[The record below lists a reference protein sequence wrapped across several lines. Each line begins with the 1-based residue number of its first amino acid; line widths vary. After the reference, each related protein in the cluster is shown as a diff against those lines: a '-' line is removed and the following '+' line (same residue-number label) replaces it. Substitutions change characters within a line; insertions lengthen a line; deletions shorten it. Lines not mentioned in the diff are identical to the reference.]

1 MRIGKFR
8 RRIVSKSPFSDAE
21 KPDARDDGAK
31 VSSLTED
38 DEQKEDDIARAKSRV
53 VNPLFSLRML
63 LRRKGVVLAA
73 PRRIVLR
80 HFHERFPIAWTKRNA
95 YTHTHTSVKQSVKR
109 RDMTGGGKQPKVDH
123 TQTDSMNLK
132 VLRRDDP
139 SIQTILGSASS
150 IAMYELDM
158 QTTKWHRKNVE
169 GSLFVVER
177 KKSSSNSS
185 NSRFQFIVL
194 NRLSDERFVESIAKD
209 AEFEMSEKYLLY
221 KTDTDEVNGVWFY
234 DEKEQTN
241 IYEIIQ
247 RAQEMERSGIYANN
261 GEEGGGGGGTGT
273 TKSGGSSIDDVASLF
288 QSAMS
293 GFGGGAEKP
302 AKPKPKKETNIAA
315 GKKKSGGVG
324 SSAGENSSGA
334 MITRDAIRNA
344 MLRLATNDQFLDAVA
359 SELNR

>member
-1 MRIGKFR
+1 
-8 RRIVSKSPFSDAE
+8 
-21 KPDARDDGAK
+21 
-31 VSSLTED
+31 
-38 DEQKEDDIARAKSRV
+38 
-53 VNPLFSLRML
+53 
-63 LRRKGVVLAA
+63 
-73 PRRIVLR
+73 
-80 HFHERFPIAWTKRNA
+80 
-95 YTHTHTSVKQSVKR
+95 
-109 RDMTGGGKQPKVDH
+109 MTGGGKQPKVDH

-247 RAQEMERSGIYANN
+247 RAQEMERRGIYANN
-261 GEEGGGGGGTGT
+261 GEEGGGGGGGTGT

-324 SSAGENSSGA
+324 SSAGESSSGA

>member
-1 MRIGKFR
+1 
-8 RRIVSKSPFSDAE
+8 
-21 KPDARDDGAK
+21 
-31 VSSLTED
+31 
-38 DEQKEDDIARAKSRV
+38 
-53 VNPLFSLRML
+53 
-63 LRRKGVVLAA
+63 
-73 PRRIVLR
+73 
-80 HFHERFPIAWTKRNA
+80 
-95 YTHTHTSVKQSVKR
+95 
-109 RDMTGGGKQPKVDH
+109 MTGGGKQPKVDH

-177 KKSSSNSS
+177 KKNSSNSS
-185 NSRFQFIVL
+185 SSRFQFIVL

-247 RAQEMERSGIYANN
+247 RAQEMERGGIYANN

-324 SSAGENSSGA
+324 SSAGESSSGA

>member
-1 MRIGKFR
+1 MVRIGKFR

-80 HFHERFPIAWTKRNA
+80 HVHELFPIEFRRNI
-95 YTHTHTSVKQSVKR
+95 THKHISLKHSKTT
-109 RDMTGGGKQPKVDH
+109 MTGGGKQPKVDH

-324 SSAGENSSGA
+324 SSAGESSSGA

>member
-1 MRIGKFR
+1 
-8 RRIVSKSPFSDAE
+8 
-21 KPDARDDGAK
+21 
-31 VSSLTED
+31 
-38 DEQKEDDIARAKSRV
+38 
-53 VNPLFSLRML
+53 
-63 LRRKGVVLAA
+63 
-73 PRRIVLR
+73 
-80 HFHERFPIAWTKRNA
+80 
-95 YTHTHTSVKQSVKR
+95 
-109 RDMTGGGKQPKVDH
+109 MTGGGKQPKVDH

-185 NSRFQFIVL
+185 SSRFQFIVL

-261 GEEGGGGGGTGT
+261 GEEGGGGGGGPVLLRAAAAPST
-273 TKSGGSSIDDVASLF
+273 TSRRCFNRRCRASVEAPKSRRNRNQRKKLISPPGKRRAVVLEVAR
-288 QSAMS
+288 
-293 GFGGGAEKP
+293 EK
-302 AKPKPKKETNIAA
+302 AA
-315 GKKKSGGVG
+315 
-324 SSAGENSSGA
+324 AA
-334 MITRDAIRNA
+334 R
-344 MLRLATNDQFLDAVA
+344 
-359 SELNR
+359 

>member
-1 MRIGKFR
+1 
-8 RRIVSKSPFSDAE
+8 
-21 KPDARDDGAK
+21 
-31 VSSLTED
+31 
-38 DEQKEDDIARAKSRV
+38 
-53 VNPLFSLRML
+53 
-63 LRRKGVVLAA
+63 
-73 PRRIVLR
+73 
-80 HFHERFPIAWTKRNA
+80 
-95 YTHTHTSVKQSVKR
+95 
-109 RDMTGGGKQPKVDH
+109 MTGGGKQPKVDH

-139 SIQTILGSASS
+139 SISHILGSASS

-177 KKSSSNSS
+177 KKSSTNSNS
-185 NSRFQFIVL
+185 SRFQFIVL

-221 KTDTDEVNGVWFY
+221 KTDQDEVNGVWFY
-234 DEKEQTN
+234 DEKEQMN

-247 RAQEMERSGIYANN
+247 RAQEMERSGVYANN
-261 GEEGGGGGGTGT
+261 GEEGGGNGT

-293 GFGGGAEKP
+293 GFGGSAEKP
-302 AKPKPKKETNIAA
+302 AKPKPKKETLAA

-324 SSAGENSSGA
+324 SSVGEGSGA

-359 SELNR
+359 SELNPNR

>member
-1 MRIGKFR
+1 
-8 RRIVSKSPFSDAE
+8 
-21 KPDARDDGAK
+21 
-31 VSSLTED
+31 
-38 DEQKEDDIARAKSRV
+38 
-53 VNPLFSLRML
+53 
-63 LRRKGVVLAA
+63 
-73 PRRIVLR
+73 
-80 HFHERFPIAWTKRNA
+80 
-95 YTHTHTSVKQSVKR
+95 
-109 RDMTGGGKQPKVDH
+109 MTGGGKQPKVDH

-177 KKSSSNSS
+177 KKNSSNSS
-185 NSRFQFIVL
+185 SRFHFIVL

>member
-1 MRIGKFR
+1 
-8 RRIVSKSPFSDAE
+8 
-21 KPDARDDGAK
+21 
-31 VSSLTED
+31 
-38 DEQKEDDIARAKSRV
+38 
-53 VNPLFSLRML
+53 
-63 LRRKGVVLAA
+63 
-73 PRRIVLR
+73 
-80 HFHERFPIAWTKRNA
+80 
-95 YTHTHTSVKQSVKR
+95 
-109 RDMTGGGKQPKVDH
+109 MTGGGKQPKVDH

-177 KKSSSNSS
+177 KKNSSNSS
-185 NSRFQFIVL
+185 SSRFQFIVL

-221 KTDTDEVNGVWFY
+221 KTDQDEVNGVWFY
-234 DEKEQTN
+234 DEKEQRN

-261 GEEGGGGGGTGT
+261 AEEGGGTGT

-324 SSAGENSSGA
+324 SSVGESSSGV
-334 MITRDAIRNA
+334 ITRDAIRNA

>member
-1 MRIGKFR
+1 
-8 RRIVSKSPFSDAE
+8 
-21 KPDARDDGAK
+21 
-31 VSSLTED
+31 
-38 DEQKEDDIARAKSRV
+38 
-53 VNPLFSLRML
+53 
-63 LRRKGVVLAA
+63 
-73 PRRIVLR
+73 
-80 HFHERFPIAWTKRNA
+80 
-95 YTHTHTSVKQSVKR
+95 
-109 RDMTGGGKQPKVDH
+109 MTGGGKNQPKVDH

-177 KKSSSNSS
+177 KKSSTNSS
-185 NSRFQFIVL
+185 SRFQFIVL

-221 KTDTDEVNGVWFY
+221 KTDQDEVNGVWFY

-247 RAQEMERSGIYANN
+247 RAQEMERSGIYANKV
-261 GEEGGGGGGTGT
+261 EEGGGGGSGAGT

-302 AKPKPKKETNIAA
+302 AKPKPKKETHITA

-324 SSAGENSSGA
+324 SSVGESSGA